1 MFQCK
6 YELTA
11 GTLTMACVYYSCMQ
25 GQDRVFHSPQLL
37 PLTTIISKDNQLCH
51 YDIGFGFQVIKLVI

>member
-1 MFQCK
+1 
-6 YELTA
+6 
-11 GTLTMACVYYSCMQ
+11 MACVYYSCMQ